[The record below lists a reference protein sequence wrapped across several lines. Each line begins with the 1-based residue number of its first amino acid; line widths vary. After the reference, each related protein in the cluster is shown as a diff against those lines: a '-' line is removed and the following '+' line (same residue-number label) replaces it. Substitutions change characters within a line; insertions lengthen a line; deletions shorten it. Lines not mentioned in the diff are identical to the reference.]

1 MSARKSNSSSP
12 MVPPKSAKSANDG
25 ENSRATSRSPKSQ
38 RSAKSPG
45 SKRSQSPPKSR
56 SKPQSITNEQNSE
69 LDNHQINS
77 GELVDENEDD
87 IRNVESSENMIDAV
101 EEDQQPK
108 EDPLVK
114 YSNIIDIINHLKFL

>member
-1 MSARKSNSSSP
+1 MSARKSNNPSP
-12 MVPPKSAKSANDG
+12 VVPPKSATGG

-56 SKPQSITNEQNSE
+56 SKAQSLTNENSDLGNE
-69 LDNHQINS
+69 QVNS
-77 GELVDENEDD
+77 GELVDENNDD
-87 IRNVESSENMIDAV
+87 IRNVESSENVIEAV

-108 EDPLVK
+108 EDPLV
-114 YSNIIDIINHLKFL
+114 L